1 MGRHLAD
8 KRKPSDGA
16 RLKQFLRLAHDEAS
30 TFWQQFRRR
39 PAAQTAQQTAAGRRM
54 TEFARIARGRQV

>member
-39 PAAQTAQQTAAGRRM
+39 PVAQTAQQTAAGRRM